1 MSVSKKN
8 QTLKMDPRF
17 KIKGVLVVIAVFAG
31 FMLAASM
38 TNDSVNILTTTLP
51 ELRGWSQTMIT
62 LPISV
67 GGWIAL
73 VVTVVTGTLIKRIG
87 SYNCFKLGFAL
98 MAVSVIVIGIV
109 PLYGIYF
116 AAIVLTRCGQA
127 LAFFASVKLCTDWF
141 FTYRGRVLGI
151 VTIGPP
157 VSSSV
162 LIPILSW
169 LTINMSFRSAWI
181 ILGCLGIAMVVFLSF
196 LGKSTPEDYGW
207 QQDGFNRSPEQ
218 LAQMGMTDDTPNIWS
233 LKLMTQKKEF
243 WLLTAAGALGGM
255 VFGSGLMLFIPVV
268 TSAGLSTA
276 QAFIAFSVG
285 NALAIP
291 FSFISG
297 VIDDKFGTKKAYIIV
312 LAFTVLMPFLFF
324 LLLLTHIA
332 IFAYCAAFCV
342 GVLAGC
348 LLNLNPS
355 IKTWA
360 FGRKA
365 FVDFNRTAQAV
376 ENGCVPFGVMLLSLI
391 YDITGVYTL
400 GYLIYAIVMLVL
412 FVLMLFL
419 KSHAPEVIGFEAAI
433 ESAGVTK
440 EPLEEA
446 AL

>member
-1 MSVSKKN
+1 MSVSEKN
-8 QTLKMDPRF
+8 QSLKMDPHF
-17 KIKGVLVVIAVFAG
+17 KSKGILIVIAVFVG

-51 ELRGWSQTMIT
+51 DLRGWSQTMIT

-67 GGWIAL
+67 GGWLAL
-73 VVTVVTGTLIKRIG
+73 VVTFATGTLIKRIG
-87 SYNCFKLGFAL
+87 SFNCFKLGFAL
-98 MAVSVIVIGIV
+98 MAASVIVIGIV
-109 PLYGIYF
+109 PFYGIYF
-116 AAIVLTRCGQA
+116 AAVVLTRCGQA
-127 LAFFASVKLCTDWF
+127 LALFASVTLCTDWF

-162 LIPILSW
+162 LIPILLW
-169 LTINMSFRSAWI
+169 LTVSMGFRTAWI

-218 LAQMGMTDDTPNIWS
+218 LAQMGMTDDTPHIWN
-233 LKLMTQKKEF
+233 LKLMTQKKEY

-255 VFGSGLMLFIPVV
+255 VFGCGLMLFIPVV
-268 TSAGLSTA
+268 TSAGIETT
-276 QAFIAFSVG
+276 QAFITFSVG
-285 NALAIP
+285 NVLAIP

-297 VIDDKFGTKKAYIIV
+297 VIDDKFGTKKAYLIIFV
-312 LAFTVLMPFLFF
+312 FTVLMPLSFV
-324 LLLLTHIA
+324 LLLLTHMA
-332 IFAYCAAFCV
+332 VFSYCAAFCV

-376 ENGCVPFGVMLLSLI
+376 ENACVPFGVMLLSLI
-391 YDITGVYTL
+391 FDITGTYTL
-400 GYLIYAIVMLVL
+400 GFVIYAIVMIILLVL
-412 FVLMLFL
+412 LLFL
-419 KSHAPEVIGFEAAI
+419 KSHAPEVIGLEAAI
-433 ESAGVTK
+433 KSVGVTK
-440 EPLEEA
+440 KDVLP
-446 AL
+446 